1 MYKKENDPFIKAYYD
16 FKESVDFTKSGIL
29 PDLDNMIGYLLMGI
43 PPVPADDDPS
53 NDAVFEAIDQRV
65 AILKAVFAELN
76 RVASDEF
83 LDRGLT
89 LYDEAAKK
97 AKVLLRETINPDQ

>member
-1 MYKKENDPFIKAYYD
+1 MYKKEKDPFMKAYYD
-16 FKESVDFTKSGIL
+16 FKESVDFTKNGIL
-29 PDLDNMIGYLLMGI
+29 PDLDNMVGYLLMGI
-43 PPVPADDDPS
+43 PSVPADDDHS

-65 AILKAVFAELN
+65 TILKAVFAELN

-83 LDRGLT
+83 LDRGLN

-97 AKVLLRETINPDQ
+97 AKVLLRETVNPDE